1 MQSIITDILLF
12 VFYIDIIT
20 NGRYDAKEFS
30 ECSDSER
37 IVDVISGEVID
48 FLVREYNVK
57 P

>member
-12 VFYIDIIT
+12 VFYIDIT